1 MHRQDTENCKRRGC
15 SAMISNILKS
25 SILLIFT
32 LSLNACSH
40 VESNSDAVIIEEQS
54 ASSIITNL
62 RNLDVNQ
69 SRTGIDSNLELFL
82 KGYEH
87 LQIGNIDKAYDV
99 FISLRS
105 DQSKEA
111 KEYGEYGLLLITFE
125 TENMPDMQQ
134 SIQSIKSLENRSSWL
149 SKELRDYEIYY
160 NYNIANFVRA
170 GELLGL
176 VPVTEVYNNALLG
189 SIKADLY
196 IRENELDEAKN
207 ILEQLKVDSEY
218 SISIEARL
226 ISLTNGTSDTVDYV
240 KSKVT
245 TYPDNEYLRLL
256 YNQYLIQTKQ
266 QEAIDNA
273 YILGMET
280 ENSYIL
286 AHSIELLFPDATGS
300 KTLERLNTLYDKLN
314 SSSTAKSYI
323 DYYLIK
329 IALPID
335 DEEMTIN
342 LATANEFNPMNYYLL
357 MHKYYVATDK
367 ESQLIALKNLEKID
381 PYDNYILF
389 ELAKFYKINSMD
401 KELAEVKRRFNS
413 SNRLKSKDE
422 IEFISTI

>member
-1 MHRQDTENCKRRGC
+1 MNNT
-15 SAMISNILKS
+15 IFLKGLTFS
-25 SILLIFT
+25 VVILLST
-32 LSLNACSH
+32 ACSH
-40 VESNSDAVIIEEQS
+40 VENKEDTLVIQDRS

-62 RNLDVNQ
+62 RNLNVNQ
-69 SRTGIDSNLELFL
+69 SKTDIDNNLELFL

-87 LQIGNIDKAYDV
+87 LQIGTIDKAEEV
-99 FISLRS
+99 FKTL
-105 DQSKEA
+105 QSSQNKEA
-111 KEYGEYGLLLITFE
+111 KEYGEYGLLLLTFE

-134 SIQSIKSLENRSSWL
+134 RIQSIKNLENRSSWL
-149 SKELRDYEIYY
+149 RKGLRDYEIYY
-160 NYNIANFVRA
+160 NYNIANFIRA

-176 VPVTEVYNNALLG
+176 VPVTEVYNNALLA

-218 SISIEARL
+218 SISIAARL
-226 ISLTNGTSDTVDYV
+226 ISLTNGTSETVDYL

-266 QEAIDNA
+266 QQAIDNA
-273 YILGMET
+273 YKLGLET

-286 AHSIELLFPDATGS
+286 AHSIELLFPDATDS
-300 KTLERLNTLYDKLN
+300 KTLGRLNTLNDKLN
-314 SSSTAKSYI
+314 NSSVSKRYI

-329 IALPID
+329 IVLPVND
-335 DEEMTIN
+335 KEMAMN

-357 MHKYYVATDK
+357 MHRYYVAADR
-367 ESQLIALKNLEKID
+367 EGQLNALKNLEKID
-381 PYDNYILF
+381 PYDTYIIF

-401 KELAEVKRRFNS
+401 KEFAEVKRRFNS

-422 IEFISTI
+422 IEFMNSI

>member
-1 MHRQDTENCKRRGC
+1 MMSR
-15 SAMISNILKS
+15 ILTV
-25 SILLIFT
+25 LMACMYT
-32 LSLNACSH
+32 LSLISCSKTRNDSEAI
-40 VESNSDAVIIEEQS
+40 VTQDQS

-62 RNLDVNQ
+62 RNLNVNQ
-69 SRTGIDSNLELFL
+69 SRTEIDNNLELFL

-87 LQIGNIDKAYDV
+87 LQIGTIDKAEEV
-99 FISLRS
+99 FKTL
-105 DQSKEA
+105 QSSQNKEA
-111 KEYGEYGLLLITFE
+111 KEYGEYGLLLLTFE
-125 TENMPDMQQ
+125 TENMPDMQRR
-134 SIQSIKSLENRSSWL
+134 IQSIKSLENRSSWL
-149 SKELRDYEIYY
+149 SKELRNYEIYY
-160 NYNIANFVRA
+160 NYNIANFVKA

-176 VPVTEVYNNALLG
+176 VPVTEIYDNALLA
-189 SIKADLY
+189 SIKAYLY
-196 IRENELDEAKN
+196 IRENNLDEAKN

-218 SISIEARL
+218 SVSIEARL

-286 AHSIELLFPDATGS
+286 AHSIALLSPDATGS

-335 DEEMTIN
+335 DEEMNIN

-357 MHKYYVATDK
+357 MHRYYVATDR
-367 ESQLIALKNLEKID
+367 EGQLNALKNLEKID
-381 PYDNYILF
+381 PYDTYIIF

-422 IEFISTI
+422 IEFMASL